1 MHWSPIERQAHP
13 HGSHPWASAEMPSTN
28 RLAFIR
34 HYLLATVKTI
44 SAYVMSTVGFTG
56 CAFNGQCGVAQR
68 IVRASLT
75 SARPC
80 HLAFLYCHFKLSL
93 IFKRSLIGRYR
104 GPFPLCSPKERLHK
118 SLLRRWPALRFILA
132 AAFHRVSQPSKWIP
146 SRFVDV
152 DFWPCFF
159 TYFFTVYAVIH

>member
-1 MHWSPIERQAHP
+1 
-13 HGSHPWASAEMPSTN
+13 MPSTN

-93 IFKRSLIGRYR
+93 IYKRSFMGRYR

-118 SLLRRWPALRFILA
+118 CILRRWPALRFILA
-132 AAFHRVSQPSKWIP
+132 AGFHRVFQPSKRIP
-146 SRFVDV
+146 SRFIDV
-152 DFWPCFF
+152 GFWLCFF
-159 TYFFTVYAVIH
+159 IYSFTVYAVIH